1 MHSRQKVKSAI
12 YPFLTILLAAAFIV
26 LSMAC
31 VRTFLKRRET
41 ALLNSSGR
49 IEQTAPVSAA
59 LEKEDGEK
67 ITLSIDEIEAVVR
80 TWNRRSSMSVHEP
93 VEGQISMNEA
103 VKAVDEWLP
112 KMGFSE
118 GILSGNS
125 TVRSSLN
132 VAKVKGEK
140 TEILSPDY
148 SFWEVAVNGDKLEG
162 IFYVNA
168 VTGQIW
174 EAVVTLP
181 DEVEEL
187 SDSRLLDT
195 FTRLAG
201 FTPKEQENETADSNS
216 SSTVAEA
223 YGYDSALE
231 SWDTSVGITGSNMK
245 ANIICVRYPRYYQD
259 VTTEYDESIQK
270 TIEDNPYI
278 TMNFTLSVE

>member
-12 YPFLTILLAAAFIV
+12 YPFLTILLAAACIV

-31 VRTFLKRRET
+31 ARTFLKRKET
-41 ALLNSSGR
+41 ALLNGSGR

-59 LEKEDGEK
+59 LEKEDGGK
-67 ITLSIDEIEAVVR
+67 ITLSIEEMEAVVR
-80 TWNRRSSMSVHEP
+80 TWSRRSSMSVHEP

-132 VAKVKGEK
+132 VAKIKGEK

-162 IFYVNA
+162 VFYVNA

-181 DEVEEL
+181 DEVEGL
-187 SDSRLLDT
+187 SDDRLLDA

-201 FTPKEQENETADSNS
+201 FTPKEQENKTADSNS
-216 SSTVAEA
+216 ASAVAEV

-231 SWDTSVGITGSNMK
+231 SRETSVGIAGSSMQ
-245 ANIICVRYPRYYQD
+245 ASISCVRYPVYYQD
-259 VTTEYDESIQK
+259 VTAEYDKSSQK
-270 TIEDNPYI
+270 TIVDNPYI
-278 TMNFTLSVE
+278 TMSFTLSVE